1 MEAQSQLAGLQSELS
16 LTQLRLRDSEA
27 EKDMYFS
34 KLAQLDQF
42 LSEAVQGNQGNDD
55 IVACL
60 SQIQQIIM

>member
-1 MEAQSQLAGLQSELS
+1 METQSQLAALQSELS

-42 LSEAVQGNQGNDD
+42 LTEAVQGNQGNN
-55 IVACL
+55 
-60 SQIQQIIM
+60 

>member
-1 MEAQSQLAGLQSELS
+1 LQSELS

-42 LSEAVQGNQGNDD
+42 LSEAVQGNQGNDQ